1 MEGRRV
7 GNEEQRCD
15 TRVSVRSK
23 GVLAARGTDARS
35 HRAHMAPRTSRA
47 SRSSSGTPP
56 QSTRG
61 QRDAPCRSA
70 CRAWLRVHRR
80 PGRSP
85 LPCTRW
91 KACRRAASRRACSWV
106 RGARCSR
113 RAGAVAYTR
122 ITSCAHWLGCTR
134 ARANTKA
141 QVQESPPREQV
152 TRGAPF
158 RASPPLHSPPSR
170 LISMSLR
177 GSRRAP
183 RRRAP
188 ERALCRARSALRALQ
203 RGARPRPRLFTPGC
217 PHKLQHEVGAWRA
230 PRPSAACAGERG
242 GRAHNLFAH
251 TCRSRET
258 CARGRG
264 TGAHQTAPVCR
275 PTRPQRLSP
284 LSSDNFV
291 SQAPKAAPPP
301 LPPPPPPAP
310 APATTKPRSP
320 FPLPFLT
327 PPQP

>member
-122 ITSCAHWLGCTR
+122 ITSCAHRLGCTR

-158 RASPPLHSPPSR
+158 RASPPPFPLLHPASSPCPCGAAAGRPAAELLS
-170 LISMSLR
+170 
-177 GSRRAP
+177 
-183 RRRAP
+183 
-188 ERALCRARSALRALQ
+188 ARSAAPVRRSVHCSAARARARASSHLAA
-203 RGARPRPRLFTPGC
+203 RTSYSTRSGHGARPG
-217 PHKLQHEVGAWRA
+217 RA
-230 PRPSAACAGERG
+230 RARG
-242 GRAHNLFAH
+242 G
-251 TCRSRET
+251 TGRSRPQSFRT
-258 CARGRG
+258 YMPLARNMCARAGNRR
-264 TGAHQTAPVCR
+264 TSNSTCLLAETA
-275 PTRPQRLSP
+275 
-284 LSSDNFV
+284 
-291 SQAPKAAPPP
+291 AA
-301 LPPPPPPAP
+301 AV
-310 APATTKPRSP
+310 AA
-320 FPLPFLT
+320 FF
-327 PPQP
+327 

>member
-70 CRAWLRVHRR
+70 CCAWLRVHRR

-91 KACRRAASRRACSWV
+91 KACRRAASRRARSWV
-106 RGARCSR
+106 RGARWSR

-141 QVQESPPREQV
+141 QVQENPPREQV

-158 RASPPLHSPPSR
+158 RASPPPSLSSIRPHLHVPAGQPQGAPPLSSQAR
-170 LISMSLR
+170 ALPRPFGAPCIAA
-177 GSRRAP
+177 RRAP
-183 RRRAP
+183 APAPLHTGLPAQVTAQGRGMARAP
-188 ERALCRARSALRALQ
+188 AER
-203 RGARPRPRLFTPGC
+203 
-217 PHKLQHEVGAWRA
+217 
-230 PRPSAACAGERG
+230 ACAGERG

-258 CARGRG
+258 YARGRG
-264 TGAHQTAPVCR
+264 TGAHQTAPVCW
-275 PTRPQRLSP
+275 PKRPQRLSP

-291 SQAPKAAPPP
+291 PQAPKAAPH
-301 LPPPPPPAP
+301 PPPAEMRRP
-310 APATTKPRSP
+310 ACSR
-320 FPLPFLT
+320 
-327 PPQP
+327 